1 MLRLKDLFNV
11 RVKEE
16 NGGFTLVYA
25 GDSLEE
31 ARAEHAQIVQ
41 WLPKDMAVA
50 CTLHT
55 PGGVTEGVC
64 EPDVRTEADAV
75 VQFERV
81 GFARIDSVTDTG
93 VSAYFAHK

>member
-1 MLRLKDLFNV
+1 V
-11 RVKEE
+11 RVKTVDNRFALE
-16 NGGFTLVYA
+16 YA
-25 GDSLEE
+25 GDSLDE

-41 WLPKDMAVA
+41 WLPEDMAVP
-50 CTLHT
+50 CMLHT
-55 PGGVTEGVC
+55 PDGIIEGVC

-81 GFARIDSVTDTG
+81 GFARIDSVSETE

>member
-11 RVKEE
+11 RVIQSDD
-16 NGGFTLVYA
+16 GFSLEYL

-31 ARAEHAQIVQ
+31 ARAEHAQIIQ
-41 WLPKDMAVA
+41 WLPKDMAVI
-50 CTLHT
+50 CMLHT
-55 PGGVTEGVC
+55 TEGIIEGVC
-64 EPDVRTEADAV
+64 EPEVRRETDAV

-81 GFARIDSVTDTG
+81 GFARIDGVSETE